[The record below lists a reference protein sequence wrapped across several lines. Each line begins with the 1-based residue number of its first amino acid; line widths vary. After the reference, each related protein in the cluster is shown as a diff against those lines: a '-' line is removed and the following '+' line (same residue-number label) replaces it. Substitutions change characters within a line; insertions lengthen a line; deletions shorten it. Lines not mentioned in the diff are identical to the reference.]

1 MTPIPTRWFVVAV
14 LFRIVSSLD
23 MAAGSSLSE
32 SMRMSNTN
40 NIKKKKATPSPSS
53 LPLLQRP
60 ELVTKSL
67 HNKDDI
73 FYFGLGSNMLRSKLE
88 NRSICGTKIHIKS
101 MQPALVK
108 NYRLAFNMRGIPPL
122 EPGMGSLEPVTVD
135 RGTANTTNNK
145 QNIVDSSTSTRT
157 SKPLIAYKE
166 SECHG
171 ALVRLSAQDYEKVM
185 RSEGVGSGRQD
196 QGYEEVVV
204 TAVPYKGGRPVQ
216 AVALRAREHVRL
228 NFDPAPSRRYMNI
241 LRQGAQEL
249 GLAPCYQE
257 FLRLHPVAQASA
269 VTRRLAVCNLVLTI
283 RLSILLK
290 TRIVSKV
297 QAWLLWRVYVP
308 PTSTRLP
315 KVLSEFATAAI
326 LLPLAIPGSLLL
338 KYMSFTN
345 STSSTM
351 MKSLIDSHW

>member
-1 MTPIPTRWFVVAV
+1 MTPPPTRWFVVAA
-14 LFRIVSSLD
+14 LFRIVASLD
-23 MAAGSSLSE
+23 TVAASE
-32 SMRMSNTN
+32 AVRNNNNN
-40 NIKKKKATPSPSS
+40 NIKRATPP
-53 LPLLQRP
+53 LPLQRP

-67 HNKDDI
+67 HNNDDI

-108 NYRLAFNMRGIPPL
+108 NYRLAFNMKGFPPL
-122 EPGMGSLEPVTVD
+122 EPGMGSLEPMTVD
-135 RGTANTTNNK
+135 SDTSNTHNTL
-145 QNIVDSSTSTRT
+145 DSSTST

-185 RSEGVGSGRQD
+185 RSEGVGSGSQD
-196 QGYEEVVV
+196 QGYEEVVI

-228 NFDPAPSRRYMNI
+228 SFDPAPSQRYMDI

-257 FLRLHPVAQASA
+257 FLRSHPVAEVSA
-269 VTRRLAVCNLVLTI
+269 VTRRIAICNLILTAK
-283 RLSILLK
+283 LSFQLK
-290 TRIVSKV
+290 IRIVSKV
-297 QAWLLWRVYVP
+297 QSWLLWRVYVP
-308 PTSTRLP
+308 PTANRIP
-315 KVLSEFATAAI
+315 KVLSELATAAI
-326 LLPLAIPGSLLL
+326 LLPGAIPGSLLL
-338 KYMSFTN
+338 IHMRFTN
-345 STSSTM
+345 STSKM
-351 MKSLIDSHW
+351 MKTLIDSHW

>member
-1 MTPIPTRWFVVAV
+1 MTPLPTRWFVVAA
-14 LFRIVSSLD
+14 LFRVVSSLD
-23 MAAGSSLSE
+23 MVAASE
-32 SMRMSNTN
+32 TVRKNY
-40 NIKKKKATPSPSS
+40 IKRAVPP
-53 LPLLQRP
+53 LPLQRP
-60 ELVTKSL
+60 ELVTKSID
-67 HNKDDI
+67 NNDDI

-108 NYRLAFNMRGIPPL
+108 NYRLAFNMRGFPPL
-122 EPGMGSLEPVTVD
+122 EPGMGSLEPMAVD
-135 RGTANTTNNK
+135 NDTSNTRNTL
-145 QNIVDSSTSTRT
+145 DSTST

-228 NFDPAPSRRYMNI
+228 SFDPAPSQRYMDI
-241 LRQGAQEL
+241 LRQGAKEL

-257 FLRLHPVAQASA
+257 FLTSHPVAEVSA
-269 VTRRLAVCNLVLTI
+269 VTRRIAVCNLVLTSK
-283 RLSILLK
+283 LSFQLK
-290 TRIVSKV
+290 IRIVSKV
-297 QAWLLWRVYVP
+297 QSWLLWRVYVP
-308 PTSTRLP
+308 PTANMIP
-315 KVLSEFATAAI
+315 KVLSEVATAAI
-326 LLPLAIPGSLLL
+326 LLPGAIPGSLLL
-338 KYMSFTN
+338 LHMRLTN
-345 STSSTM
+345 STSKM
-351 MKSLIDSHW
+351 MKTLIDSHW